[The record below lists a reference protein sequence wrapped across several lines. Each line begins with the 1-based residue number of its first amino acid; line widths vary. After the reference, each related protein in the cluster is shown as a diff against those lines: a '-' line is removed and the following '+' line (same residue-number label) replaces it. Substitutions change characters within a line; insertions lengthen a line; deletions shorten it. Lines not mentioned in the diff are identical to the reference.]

1 MAQINRVGHF
11 SFVISPHL
19 PQGLNQMF
27 RRVLFSGVLV
37 LMIWIGL
44 LSNTASSQQV
54 ESRLN
59 NLEADFNRFQLR
71 LGQIEAQLNQNRQSP
86 SLRISN
92 NPPQSQTSRR
102 NLSQPERDRIIDRL
116 SILIV
121 ELKQQVNK
129 LETRVSKLE
138 SR

>member
-1 MAQINRVGHF
+1 
-11 SFVISPHL
+11 
-19 PQGLNQMF
+19 MF

>member
-1 MAQINRVGHF
+1 
-11 SFVISPHL
+11 
-19 PQGLNQMF
+19 
-27 RRVLFSGVLV
+27 
-37 LMIWIGL
+37 MIWIGL

-54 ESRLN
+54 ESRIN

-71 LGQIEAQLNQNRQSP
+71 LSQVEAQLNQSRQSP

-92 NPPQSQTSRR
+92 NPPQSQTPRR